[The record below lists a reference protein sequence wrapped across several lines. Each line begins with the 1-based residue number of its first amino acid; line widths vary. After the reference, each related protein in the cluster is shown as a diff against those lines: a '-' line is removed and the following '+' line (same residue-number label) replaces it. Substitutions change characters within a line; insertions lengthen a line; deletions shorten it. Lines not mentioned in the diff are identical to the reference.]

1 MKYKLISKEDI
12 NLFNNEINSRLKKG
26 WKLSGTTFTDKDNAY
41 CQAMT
46 LKTNKK

>member
-26 WKLSGTTFTDKDNAY
+26 WKLNGITFTDKDNNY
-41 CQAMT
+41 CQSMT
-46 LKTNKK
+46 LKTKKK